1 MNYMPDR
8 DGLPFESGKQLQ
20 RYMSTKSFS
29 GKPKLKDL
37 DEHARAYLAKLLEKD
52 MGAGYKLELARLEA
66 LERIEEEKEIQELEM
81 KKVEEGVEQL
91 EIDEEVNEDE
101 MRPGF
106 GTVLARGD

>member
-1 MNYMPDR
+1 
-8 DGLPFESGKQLQ
+8 
-20 RYMSTKSFS
+20 MSMLVLIWQSCWRRTR
-29 GKPKLKDL
+29 GP
-37 DEHARAYLAKLLEKD
+37 
-52 MGAGYKLELARLEA
+52 GYKLELARLEA